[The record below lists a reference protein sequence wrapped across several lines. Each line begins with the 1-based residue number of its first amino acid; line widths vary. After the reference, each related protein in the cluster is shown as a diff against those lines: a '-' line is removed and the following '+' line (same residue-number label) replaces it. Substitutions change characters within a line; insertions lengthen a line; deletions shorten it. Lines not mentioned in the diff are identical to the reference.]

1 MLNILKKINNYY
13 VIKYYDS
20 FIEDDCFCV
29 MMEYDGKKNL
39 KQFIEYYKNNCELI
53 PENIIEKIIVQICEG
68 LKEIHKNNLI
78 HRDLT
83 PDNIFIDENNNIKI
97 GDFGIS
103 KILSNN
109 TKYTKSQTGKYRYF
123 APEMELGKKYNNKV
137 DIYSFGCIIYELFF
151 CNEYY
156 LDKLEGKDFKINTD
170 IYNQKWQDL
179 LFELLRKQ
187 DYHERPG
194 IEEVYKLVKYI
205 IDSNGNN
212 LDDYLIED
220 NTYKEVYK
228 AAEQENVTLLL

>member
-1 MLNILKKINNYY
+1 
-13 VIKYYDS
+13 
-20 FIEDDCFCV
+20 
-29 MMEYDGKKNL
+29 MEYDGKKNL

-123 APEMELGKKYNNKV
+123 APEMELGKN
-137 DIYSFGCIIYELFF
+137 IIIKLIFILLDVLYMNYFF
-151 CNEYY
+151 VMN
-156 LDKLEGKDFKINTD
+156 
-170 IYNQKWQDL
+170 
-179 LFELLRKQ
+179 
-187 DYHERPG
+187 
-194 IEEVYKLVKYI
+194 I
-205 IDSNGNN
+205 I
-212 LDDYLIED
+212 
-220 NTYKEVYK
+220 
-228 AAEQENVTLLL
+228 